1 MAIESVAKPTI
12 APVPWDALEPALQQQ
27 GAQQWQKL
35 ADRHDLTVL
44 APFHQQICHALALSD
59 FLFDIML
66 VQADKVAE
74 WLNAG
79 SLASPLS
86 RASIAADIK
95 SALSSVDN
103 EPALMAKLRQVR
115 KKIQFHIIW
124 RDLLGLASL
133 DEVLEATSALAD
145 EAILQANDWL
155 YQDLANRWGT
165 PSNAQGE
172 AQPLLIIGMGKLGG
186 EELNVSS
193 DVDLIFTYPEAGQ
206 TQGARRERDNQEF
219 FIRLGQRL
227 INVLNQTTV
236 DGSVFR
242 VDMRLRPF
250 GDSGPLVMPFS
261 ALEDYYQH
269 HGREW
274 ERYAMVKAR
283 VLGANSDYAAEL
295 KQMLMP
301 FVYRRYIDFSAIQ
314 SLRKMKLLIEQEVR
328 RRQLDA
334 NVKLGAGGIRE
345 VEFVAQAVQL
355 MRGGREPELRGRNL
369 LQTLQVIEQK
379 KALPD
384 TDILAMAE
392 AYRYLRKLEHA
403 LQGVADAQTQ
413 TLPSDPF
420 PQQRIAAIMGCNS
433 WQQLLDDLEQ
443 QRQYVRQGFAQ
454 VIGEQPGDDEPAP
467 EVLQAMPLWPD
478 VWQQELVE
486 GACHELGI
494 ESIERFVNDLQTF
507 YDKTRKRQ
515 LGPRG
520 RDALERVMPMLLAAV
535 CQTEQPTQ
543 TLAPVLG
550 VIEPVL
556 TRTTY
561 LELLLENPKALQ
573 QLVSLC
579 HSSSWIASELANHP
593 MLLDELLEP
602 AQLYKPTEL
611 AAYGDEL
618 RQFMMR
624 IDDDDLEQQMEALR
638 HFKQAQQL
646 RIAAADVAGGLA
658 VTKVS
663 DHLTQLAEV
672 LLDYCVHAAWAQL
685 TVRHGTPEGMDNA
698 AQCIAVLGY
707 GKLGGFELGYGSDL
721 DIVFF
726 HMVPPGVTNGDKPID
741 TTQFLVKLVQRF
753 SHLMTTRTHSG
764 ELYEIDLRLRPSGAS
779 GLLITHL
786 DSLAEYQKQEAWV
799 WEHQALVRARAVF
812 GAAPLLE
819 AFAELRREIV
829 CLPRDM
835 AELAEEV
842 VKMRHKM
849 RDHLGSDDESQFD
862 LKQDLGGI
870 ADIEFIAQY
879 LVLGFGQDL
888 PSMADW
894 SDNLRIFET
903 AAEQGLLTSE
913 QANQLTNAY
922 CSYRNRGHHL
932 SLQNQKAN
940 VSATEFGDE
949 RQQVMA
955 IWQHLFADVELR
967 IQQQSTS

>member
-1 MAIESVAKPTI
+1 MAIEPVVSPVTM
-12 APVPWDALEPALQQQ
+12 PVPWQTLTAELQQH
-27 GAQQWQKL
+27 GLQQWQKL
-35 ADRHDLTVL
+35 ADDHDVEALE
-44 APFHQQICHALALSD
+44 PYKQQLCHAMALSD
-59 FLFDIML
+59 FLFEIINAQPAI
-66 VQADKVAE
+66 VAD
-74 WLNAG
+74 WLAAG
-79 SLASPLS
+79 TLATPLS
-86 RASIAADIK
+86 HVSIAKTIQDALAD
-95 SALSSVDN
+95 VDN
-103 EPALMAKLRQVR
+103 EPALMSQLRKAR
-115 KKIQFHIIW
+115 KQIQFHIIW
-124 RDLLGLASL
+124 RDLLGEASL

-145 EAILQANDWL
+145 EAICQANDWL
-155 YQDLANRWGT
+155 YHDLTKRWGV
-165 PSNAQGE
+165 PSNADGKP
-172 AQPLLIIGMGKLGG
+172 QPLLIIGMGKLGG
-186 EELNVSS
+186 AELNVSS

-206 TQGARRERDNQEF
+206 TQGVRRQRDNQEF

-227 INVLNQTTV
+227 ISALNQATA

-283 VLGANSDYAAEL
+283 VLGANNDYAAEL

-328 RRQLDA
+328 RRQLA
-334 NVKLGAGGIRE
+334 GNVKLGAGGIRE
-345 VEFVAQAVQL
+345 VEFVAQTVQL
-355 MRGGREPELRGRNL
+355 MRGGRAPELRCRNL
-369 LQTLQVIEQK
+369 LQTLQVIDELA
-379 KALPD
+379 ALPD
-384 TDILAMAE
+384 TDMAALAN

-403 LQGVADAQTQ
+403 LQGLADAQTQ
-413 TLPSDPF
+413 TLPDTDF
-420 PQQRIAAIMGCNS
+420 AQLRVAAIMGCDD
-433 WQQLLDDLEQ
+433 WQQLNKALDE
-443 QRQYVRQGFAQ
+443 QRQHVRQAFGQ
-454 VIGEQPGDDEPAP
+454 VIGEPPGDDDPAP
-467 EVLQAMPLWPD
+467 EVLQVMPLWPD

-486 GACHELGI
+486 GACQELNI
-494 ESIERFVNDLQTF
+494 ESSERFLNPLQTF
-507 YDKTRKRQ
+507 YDKTKKRQ

-520 RDALERVMPMLLAAV
+520 RDALERVMPLALAIV
-535 CQTEQPTQ
+535 CQTKQPAT

-550 VIEPVL
+550 VIETVL

-579 HSSSWIASELANHP
+579 ESSSWIASELANHP

-602 AQLYKPTEL
+602 AQLYRPTEL
-611 AAYGDEL
+611 EAYGDEL

-646 RIAAADVAGGLA
+646 RIAAADVTGGLA

-663 DHLTQLAEV
+663 DHLTRLAEV

-685 TVRHGTPEGMDNA
+685 TERHGTPDGINSA

-726 HMVPPGVTNGDKPID
+726 HMVPRGVTTGDKPID

-786 DSLAEYQKQEAWV
+786 DALAEYQKQEAWV

-812 GAAPLLE
+812 GAPQLHE

-829 CLPRDM
+829 CLPRNM
-835 AELAEEV
+835 NELAVEV

-849 RDHLGSDDESQFD
+849 REHLGSDDESKFD
-862 LKQDLGGI
+862 LKQDPGGI

-879 LVLGFGQDL
+879 LVLAFGQAL

-903 AAEQGLLTSE
+903 AAEQQLLTTQ
-913 QANQLTNAY
+913 QAGQLTHAY

-932 SLQNQKAN
+932 SLQNQKAM

-955 IWQHLFADVELR
+955 VWQHLFADVEQRL
-967 IQQQSTS
+967 

>member
-1 MAIESVAKPTI
+1 MTIKPVA
-12 APVPWDALEPALQQQ
+12 WQALATDLQDHGQR
-27 GAQQWQKL
+27 QWHKL
-35 ADRHDLTVL
+35 SDRHDVANLL
-44 APFHQQICHALALSD
+44 PFQHQLSHAFALSD
-59 FLFDIML
+59 FLFDVVMYDPSA
-66 VQADKVAE
+66 VAD
-74 WLNAG
+74 WLQSG
-79 SLASPLS
+79 SLNQALNKQ
-86 RASIAADIK
+86 RIAEQVTHHIQGAD
-95 SALSSVDN
+95 S
-103 EPALMAKLRQVR
+103 EPVLMTRLRQAR
-115 KKIQFHIIW
+115 RLLQFHIIW
-124 RDLLGLASL
+124 RDLLGDADL

-145 EAILQANDWL
+145 EIIVQANDWL
-155 YQDLANRWGT
+155 YQDLVQRWGT
-165 PSNAQGE
+165 PCNKTGQP
-172 AQPLLIIGMGKLGG
+172 QPLLIIGMGKLGG

-193 DVDLIFTYPEAGQ
+193 DVDLIFTYPEPGA
-206 TQGARRERDNQEF
+206 TQGVRRERDNQEF

-227 INVLNQTTV
+227 IHVLNQTTA

-283 VLGANSDYAAEL
+283 VLGDNSEYATEL
-295 KQMLMP
+295 RQLLTP
-301 FVYRRYIDFSAIQ
+301 FVYRRYIDFSAFQ

-328 RRQLDA
+328 RRQLKA
-334 NVKLGAGGIRE
+334 NVKLGSGGIRE

-355 MRGGREPELRGRNL
+355 MRGGRERGLRGRNL
-369 LQTLQVIEQK
+369 LQTLAVIEQL

-384 TDILAMAE
+384 TNMQSLADS
-392 AYRYLRKLEHA
+392 YRYLRKLEHA
-403 LQGVADAQTQ
+403 LQGVRDAQTQ
-413 TLPSDPF
+413 TLPDEAF
-420 PQQRIAAIMGCNS
+420 EQARIAAIMGCSS

-443 QRQYVRQGFAQ
+443 QRQVVHQGFTM
-454 VIGEQPGDDEPAP
+454 VIGEQPGDEEPEQ
-467 EVLQAMPLWPD
+467 EVLQALPLWPD

-486 GACHELGI
+486 GICRELGVA
-494 ESIERFVNDLQTF
+494 EPDRFVVDLQTF
-507 YDKTRKRQ
+507 YDKSKKRQ

-520 RDALERVMPMLLAAV
+520 RDALERVMPMVLAAV
-535 CQTEQPTQ
+535 CQTDRPAQ
-543 TLAPVLG
+543 TLPSVLG

-561 LELLLENPKALQ
+561 LELLLENPKALK

-579 HSSSWIASELANHP
+579 QASSWIANQLAFHP

-602 AQLYKPTEL
+602 AQLYQPTAL
-611 AAYGDEL
+611 DAYEDEL
-618 RQFMMR
+618 RQYMLR
-624 IDDDDLEQQMEALR
+624 VDEDDLEQQMEALR
-638 HFKQAQQL
+638 HFKQAHQL
-646 RIAAADVAGGLA
+646 RIAAADVAGQLPI
-658 VTKVS
+658 TKVS
-663 DHLTQLAEV
+663 DHLTRLAEV
-672 LLDYCVHAAWAQL
+672 LLDYCVHAAWQQL
-685 TVRHGTPEGMDNA
+685 TVRHGTPEGGTSAN
-698 AQCIAVLGY
+698 QCVAVLGY
-707 GKLGGFELGYGSDL
+707 GKLGGLELGYNSDL

-726 HMVPPGVTNGDKPID
+726 HMVKPGVTTGEKPID

-812 GAAPLLE
+812 GSEQLLD
-819 AFAELRREIV
+819 AFASLRREIV
-829 CLPRDM
+829 CLPRNM
-835 AELAEEV
+835 AELALEV

-849 RDHLGSDDESQFD
+849 RDHLGSKDDDSFD
-862 LKQDLGGI
+862 LKQDPGGI

-903 AAEQGLLTSE
+903 AAEQQLLTAE
-913 QANQLTNAY
+913 QASQLTEAY
-922 CSYRNRGHHL
+922 CLYRNKGHHL
-932 SLQNQKAN
+932 ALQRQKAK
-940 VSATEFGDE
+940 VSATEFSNE
-949 RQQVMA
+949 RQQVIA
-955 IWQHLFADVELR
+955 VWQHLFADIERQL
-967 IQQQSTS
+967 QQPS